1 MLRPR
6 NSSSAWSRSRSM
18 PYPAR
23 PSERQRQLSTSLS
36 TSTPSQSKMMRSG
49 LVIAGVHP
57 IFHVRSEHM
66 PTWGEQTRLDLN
78 KGGIVRRLREGEPDF
93 QLGGGFAGAV
103 AFRPLAPPAQHHRNT
118 GKPQ

>member
-23 PSERQRQLSTSLS
+23 PSERQLQLSTSLS
-36 TSTPSQSKMMRSG
+36 TSTPSQSKMMRSA

-66 PTWGEQTRLDLN
+66 LSLWATTQSDLKYGEN
-78 KGGIVRRLREGEPDF
+78 GEPLRESGSDF
-93 QLGGGFAGAV
+93 QYAGGF
-103 AFRPLAPPAQHHRNT
+103 L
-118 GKPQ
+118 